1 MNHET
6 IETIIQQVIQ
16 LLAADDNISEEMAR
30 ERFYLSD
37 IFEKLNDIE
46 TGLYQ
51 QEPAYIYE
59 LLKEEEIT
67 RLMQYIF

>member
-1 MNHET
+1 MNHEI

-16 LLAADDNISEEMAR
+16 LLVADENISEAMAR

-51 QEPAYIYE
+51 KEPAYIYE
-59 LLKEEEIT
+59 LLREEEVT